1 MGRNYYLY
9 IAIFFTIAITLGS
22 LLSLKGI
29 EQPKVHFFDKFVHVG
44 GYFVLNL
51 SWLLAFQTKIKTLK
65 PAILISC
72 LVFVYGIVIEVLQ
85 AVLTNYRQAD
95 FYDMLANLLGI
106 SIALFIF
113 MLVFKKTEM
122 N

>member
-1 MGRNYYLY
+1 MGRNYFLY

-22 LLSLKGI
+22 LLSLEGV
-29 EQPKVHFFDKFVHVG
+29 EQPKVHFFDKFVHIS
-44 GYFVLNL
+44 GYFVLSL
-51 SWLLAFQTKIKTLK
+51 SWLLALKSNIETLK
-65 PAILISC
+65 SGIFVSILI
-72 LVFVYGIVIEVLQ
+72 FIYGIVIEVLQ
-85 AVLTNYRQAD
+85 GVLTSYRQAD

-106 SIALFIF
+106 SIGLFVF

>member
-1 MGRNYYLY
+1 MGRNYFLY

-22 LLSLKGI
+22 LLSLEGI
-29 EQPKVHFFDKFVHVG
+29 EQPKVQFFDKLVHIG
-44 GYFVLNL
+44 GYFVLSL
-51 SWLLAFQTKIKTLK
+51 SWLLAFQSKIEILK
-65 PAILISC
+65 QAILVSG

-85 AVLTNYRQAD
+85 GVLTNYRQAD
-95 FYDMLANLLGI
+95 FYDMFANLLGI
-106 SIALFIF
+106 GIGLLVF